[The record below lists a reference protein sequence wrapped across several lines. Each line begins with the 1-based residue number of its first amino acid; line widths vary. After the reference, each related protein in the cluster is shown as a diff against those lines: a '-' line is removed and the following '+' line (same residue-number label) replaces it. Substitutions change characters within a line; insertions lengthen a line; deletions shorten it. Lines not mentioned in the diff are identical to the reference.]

1 MRLMVGKF
9 YHLINQQED
18 YFKNIV
24 YNYSLSTIV
33 KIIKQ

>member
-9 YHLINQQED
+9 YHLMNQQED

-24 YNYSLSTIV
+24 YNGKVYE
-33 KIIKQ
+33 Q